1 MSDDLGKSSSA
12 SGREEGRS
20 GESRRIVFDDF
31 EIERRKHEEDEDAR
45 RSAVPRI
52 KAIKDDLLGG
62 GKRISSKL
70 FKGPANDGA
79 SPLPEG
85 SMEPPEP
92 IYSSLDNP
100 DTTYFTEEELSM
112 VRVRKLPKPEPPSE
126 KYEEEPA
133 QSEAPV
139 LIQAQTPIAPTTPE
153 PPMVVAPEEAVDTP
167 SEQFEALIEEPLF
180 TAKQEEASIIEEAVE
195 PKETPRQFTPE
206 GEAEFDPSL
215 KVFLDALR
223 GFAKL
228 PRRAGE
234 LRDPRK
240 DFVLLLSELL
250 DLVREHVGAQSAL
263 FFWVNS
269 RKNQLV
275 LECASLDDHP
285 FQFLIS
291 ERHLPIEHDAVSKIA
306 LKGTPQLIQSI
317 PEKAEYDLIPYY
329 NDTIGVRA
337 FAGMPVIFGEALVAV
352 LAVDSTVEDSFSQ
365 ETLRILSNYSKIISG
380 LVRSYIEA
388 YDLLTSART
397 LRSAR
402 KLFGVSGSDVT
413 AATGRDA
420 ERAADY
426 ILRSL
431 GEAAGEIVEWQWL
444 AAVSFDDAQ
453 RAWAISHLQ
462 ARSGDAY
469 LPPRTRIDL
478 NDTIIGKCLRI
489 GRSERIDSLTLQ
501 DVRYTLDEDRK
512 RAEGHSFLVI
522 PIRTAQKNYGALALE
537 HSDPSR
543 YSDVDIETL
552 EHLARAAATSLE
564 IFALN
569 EVVAERALTDVLTGT
584 LNRRGFKERLAE
596 ELARAK
602 EFDEALSVVLFEI
615 DDASKFEERFGQEDI
630 DTIVLSLSNV
640 LQYIKQP
647 YDVLARIGEFTF
659 AVLVI
664 RMTDEEAFRWSEKV
678 RQKIVSEVIALGRRS
693 FSVTTSIGV
702 AGARRNSSAEELL
715 VCAKLALDKAKER
728 GGNEVIVY

>member
-1 MSDDLGKSSSA
+1 MSDDLGQSSSPG
-12 SGREEGRS
+12 GREEGRS
-20 GESRRIVFDDF
+20 GGESRRIVFDDF
-31 EIERRKHEEDEDAR
+31 EIERRKLEDEEEAR

-70 FKGPANDGA
+70 FKGAANDGA

-85 SMEPPEP
+85 SIDPSQPL
-92 IYSSLDNP
+92 YSSIDTP
-100 DTTYFTEEELSM
+100 DSTYFTEEELSM
-112 VRVRKLPKPEPPSE
+112 VRVRKLPKPEPSPDR
-126 KYEEEPA
+126 YEESTKEVEEPVMEEPSPITELPVNEPEPIVTPVVTPMEA
-133 QSEAPV
+133 EAPV
-139 LIQAQTPIAPTTPE
+139 
-153 PPMVVAPEEAVDTP
+153 EEERFVSA
-167 SEQFEALIEEPLF
+167 EG
-180 TAKQEEASIIEEAVE
+180 ASIIEEAVE
-195 PKETPRQFTPE
+195 PPEMPSQFVAE

-306 LKGTPQLIQSI
+306 LKGAPQLIQSI

-337 FAGMPVIFGEALVAV
+337 FAGMPVIFGDALVAV

-365 ETLRILSNYSKIISG
+365 ETLRILTNYSKIISG

-402 KLFGVSGSDVT
+402 KLFGVSGADVT

-431 GEAAGEIVEWQWL
+431 AEAAGDIVEWQWL

-478 NDTIIGKCLRI
+478 NDTIIGKCLRL
-489 GRSERIDSLTLQ
+489 GKSERIDSLNLQ
-501 DVRYTLDEDRK
+501 DVRFTLDEDRK

-537 HSDPSR
+537 HSDPAR

-584 LNRRGFKERLAE
+584 LNRRGFKERVGE

>member
-1 MSDDLGKSSSA
+1 MNSDDLGKQPT
-12 SGREEGRS
+12 GEPRP

-31 EIERRKHEEDEDAR
+31 EIERQKSDEEEERR
-45 RSAVPRI
+45 RSGIPRI

-70 FKGPANDGA
+70 FKQSDDGGEA
-79 SPLPEG
+79 PHLEESAQPF
-85 SMEPPEP
+85 
-92 IYSSLDNP
+92 YSSLDVP
-100 DTTYFTEEELSM
+100 DSAYFTEDELSM
-112 VRVRKLPKPEPPSE
+112 VRVRKLPKPEPSAIEELPPSE
-126 KYEEEPA
+126 EAEPVIEAAQELEE
-133 QSEAPV
+133 
-139 LIQAQTPIAPTTPE
+139 
-153 PPMVVAPEEAVDTP
+153 VA
-167 SEQFEALIEEPLF
+167 IEEPEQISF
-180 TAKQEEASIIEEAVE
+180 EETISVQNEEFIEEEIPQEA
-195 PKETPRQFTPE
+195 PQFMRE
-206 GEAEFDPSL
+206 SEADFDPSL

-223 GFAKL
+223 GFAKM

-285 FQFLIS
+285 YQYLVS
-291 ERHLPIEHDAVSKIA
+291 ERHIPIEHDAVSKVAI
-306 LKGTPQLIQSI
+306 KGVPQLIQSI

-337 FAGMPVIFGEALVAV
+337 FAAMPVIFGDALVAV
-352 LAVDSTVEDSFSQ
+352 LAVDSPEEDSFTQ
-365 ETLRILSNYSKIISG
+365 DTLRTLANYSKIISG
-380 LVRSYIEA
+380 LVKSYIEA

-402 KLFGVSGSDVT
+402 KLFGISGADVT

-420 ERAADY
+420 ERTADY

-431 GEAAGEIVEWQWL
+431 AEAAGEIVEWQWL

-462 ARSGDAY
+462 AKSGDAY

-478 NDTIIGKCLRI
+478 NDTLIGKCLRI

-501 DVRYTLDEDRK
+501 DVRFTLDEDRK

-537 HSDPSR
+537 HSDSAR

-569 EVVAERALTDVLTGT
+569 EVVAERALTDVLTAT
-584 LNRRGFKERLAE
+584 LNKRGFKERLTE

-602 EFDEALSVVLFEI
+602 EFDEALSVVLFEV
-615 DDASKFEERFGQEDI
+615 DEASKFEERFGQEDI

-647 YDVLARIGEFTF
+647 YDVLARIGQYTF

-693 FSVTTSIGV
+693 FSITTSIGV